1 MAHTDVAAS
10 ATRSPWDQCD
20 HCQAPLDSRQRYCV
34 ACGARRPQADDPVAS
49 YFVASARRARATAPA
64 AGPAHAQRPQSGF
77 RTALI
82 LALIP
87 LAAAIGV
94 VVGRDGSDGNDQL
107 IEALKAQKAPVVNV
121 GSGGGGGAAAADAST
136 GDRDKAK
143 KDKDSGNGGAD
154 AADGEVISQTRYGS
168 ARKLTDNKITPQQ
181 VQESKK
187 ALEHIVESKGKEY
200 VEQQRNLPDQ
210 IVIP

>member
-1 MAHTDVAAS
+1 MARTDITTP
-10 ATRSPWDQCD
+10 ATHSPWDQCD

-49 YFVASARRARATAPA
+49 YFVASARRARATDPSTTAAP
-64 AGPAHAQRPQSGF
+64 PAQRPQSSL

-94 VVGRDGSDGNDQL
+94 VVGRGGSDSNDQL

-121 GSGGGGGAAAADAST
+121 GSGGGAASDNASS
-136 GDRDKAK
+136 GDSDSSK
-143 KDKDSGNGGAD
+143 KKKGKGDDDPND
-154 AADGEVISQTRYGS
+154 ADGEVIAETSYGS
-168 ARKLTDNKITPQQ
+168 ARKLTGNKITPAQ
-181 VQESKK
+181 VEESKK